1 MLSFKLRLLNISD
14 SRKNRIIRSYL
25 RLLLKHQYQRDAVH
39 TEEQAEQFEAAVE
52 YYLDIFS
59 CDQDTESFC

>member
-1 MLSFKLRLLNISD
+1 M
-14 SRKNRIIRSYL
+14 KNF

-52 YYLDIFS
+52 YYLDIFN
-59 CDQDTESFC
+59 CDKTKKEKDPKSFRTTVKIVF